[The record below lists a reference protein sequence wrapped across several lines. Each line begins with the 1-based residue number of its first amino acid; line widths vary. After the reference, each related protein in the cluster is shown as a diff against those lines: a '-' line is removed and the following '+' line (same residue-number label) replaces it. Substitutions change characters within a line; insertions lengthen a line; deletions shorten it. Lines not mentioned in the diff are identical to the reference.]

1 VRNMTKIR
9 KKNESVGDLLRYWRK
24 FNRMSQ
30 LDLALEVGVSTK
42 HLSFV
47 ETGRSKPSR
56 KLALKMAQSLK
67 LPLRHRNS
75 LLKVAGYAPEYGE
88 EPFNGE
94 KMEIVRHGL
103 AAYAG

>member
-67 LPLRHRNS
+67 LT
-75 LLKVAGYAPEYGE
+75 A
-88 EPFNGE
+88 
-94 KMEIVRHGL
+94 
-103 AAYAG
+103 